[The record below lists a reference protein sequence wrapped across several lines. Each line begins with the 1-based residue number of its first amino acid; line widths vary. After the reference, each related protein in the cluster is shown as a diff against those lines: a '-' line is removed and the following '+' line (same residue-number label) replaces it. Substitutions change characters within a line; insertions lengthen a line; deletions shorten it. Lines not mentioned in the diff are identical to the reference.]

1 MDIFQGLRVL
11 RSSGDG
17 LDRKHKQAVLIRRW
31 LLEDAAR
38 GRDHDQRIP
47 CRVWSHCAGQL
58 LEWLS
63 SALDDQ
69 IRVQPVNGG
78 FQSSSEPSLQT
89 GPSLWQLFAD
99 VLSSA
104 QQLGRAVAVPD
115 VVSSLASCC
124 QKAAGS
130 AQCSAQPSH
139 QFSDRS
145 SHQTLEQPSQE
156 QYHADPDAM
165 ICILGHLHMRRAENL
180 LSSVEHS
187 VALAEAALAAA
198 AAQMGTWTELASC
211 AVTSCTAAC
220 TRSLNQRKVFEAS
233 TQRLMRAILPH
244 LHSPNDPQGRQPDQ
258 QLRAACV
265 QLLEV
270 GIFHSSHIPGL
281 AEASTESYH
290 LHVSVTGEA
299 ACAQAPRSKPDK
311 RSTDKQSLTSY
322 HWQFFQ
328 ALDQIL
334 SSQQQTAGF
343 SPHLPALLLNSFCQA
358 ARASA
363 NSAEAVEAHSIP
375 VASAEAEL
383 QAKGRT
389 GLDPSADLHFFMHL
403 LVLVHKAQQAAHD
416 SFFQQQ
422 GPSATDSA
430 SAGGL
435 GAFQGKGQMSNELKS
450 ADSAGKSA
458 SQQALS
464 EKAVV
469 KAARKARKRSKAARI
484 DTSQATVGPALSAA
498 ARWTRLA
505 ATTASLLKSA
515 QQLAVYR
522 PNEDTTGSNRALL
535 AQLATDTSLHVTSIR
550 DNGNSEAVETLNM
563 LRAGI
568 SVWSALLA
576 LEHRAVQPLLKDLWQ
591 WCIQYV
597 TPQAGSCQEHRR
609 ATHSQATALQQ
620 LLCHDGI
627 RLQLQDGFASL
638 PSGQVPMVVQ
648 HAAEVLMPFAVT
660 PDSPKPA
667 VLCAAQLAT
676 ACFLHVQV
684 TGPQADALAAQAD
697 AALQVIGAD
706 LAEEAKGVQ
715 ASAGSTSAEPCTL
728 LKLAQGVF
736 EKSATAGTKS
746 VALEASHSSGLECV
760 LLNLCA
766 ARLQWLQEQLLRL
779 QYTCPQPDLPDAEDT
794 QVLPAYAQSLQLET
808 NLLAA
813 LMAQQAT
820 IASSL
825 YMDGQQGPLDAA
837 LACQEQ
843 YLPIITNYLEVLL
856 ARAPAASL
864 AALAESVLLTVS
876 CLPFSHPS
884 AKACRT
890 ALHRM
895 LMAQQ
900 PSMQAAWSLALQR
913 ALECLMQQCL
923 QGGSSAR
930 PPADVPDLP
939 PQTGSPHVSASA
951 SSTAKSTSTKSKKR
965 QLGAASQTAS
975 ASPKKLKRAPQI
987 VEEQLSFD
995 KKLSVAQLSTWSNH
1009 LTAAQSQCLNAAPKS
1024 TTASSPTADIYSR
1037 RQLDA
1042 CANLTSLFWHVRLIA
1057 QSHLPSAVSSGL
1069 VSGIG
1074 DQDAQN
1080 AEAVDVLLAWTVG
1093 ALQQRVSLNVQEGQA
1108 LGFLAACMSRSLAC
1122 AAEAPRAYLTGPQQ
1136 ASLQSISTG
1145 GCQMQ
1150 QDCVLPKARMLQLE
1164 ETIMK
1169 HLTGQDEQAF
1179 KPHGIHAS
1187 LHLFAAAAH
1196 CLRCHVA
1203 YPTLPAAV
1211 QSTDSEPSPVL
1222 DLLPQLVQQASSF
1235 LQQYHLGPVASAG
1248 HAVSDPDI
1256 ITAAC
1261 SGSDAAQLVQLLEAA
1276 ALVGPCQHAKHPMSA
1291 QGNPATDQRLS
1302 GPSLACSPDE
1312 LLQTQLSLLKS
1323 PVPCPQPTDSPQ
1335 AASGAVASLPYNA
1348 ALHASQ
1354 RSPLRASLLKSIQT
1368 CLAGQDQQQRTRLH
1382 AALLNTLPNPSSAVD
1397 SLPLFELALLALET
1411 RTAFT
1416 VEDSHHTLSSKTAN
1430 AFAAATSDGITG
1442 LAALL
1447 PVGVG
1452 AWQHNASAAA
1462 IQSCTTYQR
1471 TLHPAAPSTEAAV
1484 QAQDAHTVT
1493 AAAAQPRPQAASQSD
1508 EAIASLLQAHPA
1520 TGPWRGSVPAP
1531 GSSPDV
1537 RSPMQQTDGSAPDS
1551 ETGAFLLGICTGL
1564 QCLQSLAARDRAFQ
1578 LAPESVARMAH
1589 LPWQLLQ
1596 TRDVWGWHQ
1605 CPKTGQAVVVA
1616 CCNLLAALLR
1626 HRAKGLRRCMTLV
1639 AASCRRLLQ
1648 QLAAWLLQTGKSS
1661 ADKTRAMHDAAS
1673 WEHKQQETNQEH
1685 AAEALQPAFKA
1696 LGRVFTALADQKEV
1710 LGRYALPVLADYVA
1724 TAGLAAQAQ
1733 VRFTKQGSLG
1743 VDCSLGN
1750 AVAVP
1755 LRSAACALYGVCSA
1769 SQVQH
1774 LHATLSGAAQGLA
1787 QAALSELRTE
1797 FEGVH
1802 KYTGKA

>member
-1462 IQSCTTYQR
+1462 IQSWTGR
-1471 TLHPAAPSTEAAV
+1471 S
-1484 QAQDAHTVT
+1484 
-1493 AAAAQPRPQAASQSD
+1493 
-1508 EAIASLLQAHPA
+1508 SLLQRALPA
-1520 TGPWRGSVPAP
+1520 WLTCP
-1531 GSSPDV
+1531 GSFFRPGTNGVASRV
-1537 RSPMQQTDGSAPDS
+1537 
-1551 ETGAFLLGICTGL
+1551 LLHARNDTY
-1564 QCLQSLAARDRAFQ
+1564 SLLTCFF
-1578 LAPESVARMAH
+1578 
-1589 LPWQLLQ
+1589 
-1596 TRDVWGWHQ
+1596 RDVWGWHQ